1 MIRQLRKD
9 KKMSTYAGKYTFET
23 EDPKPKMWPTVVT
36 SVMLLLAL
44 IPGVGF
50 INVLLAIPVGFALL
64 MSFMSYRTKLGRVY
78 LGFLLL
84 AASVVLPFI
93 ITLGI
98 LAVA

>member
-9 KKMSTYAGKYTFET
+9 KKMSTYAGKYTFE
-23 EDPKPKMWPTVVT
+23 PQISQPKMWPTVVAA
-36 SVMLLLAL
+36 VMLLIAL

-64 MSFMSYRTKLGRVY
+64 ISFLSYRANLGRVY

-84 AASVVLPFI
+84 AAAVALPFI
-93 ITLGI
+93 VTLGI

>member
-23 EDPKPKMWPTVVT
+23 PSAQPKTWPTVVAA
-36 SVMLLLAL
+36 VMLLIGL

-64 MSFMSYRTKLGRVY
+64 ISFMSYRVKLGRVY

-84 AASVVLPFI
+84 AAAVILPFL

-98 LAVA
+98 FAVA

>member
-1 MIRQLRKD
+1 MIRQLRKE
-9 KKMSTYAGKYTFET
+9 KKMSTYAGKYTFKPQEAQ
-23 EDPKPKMWPTVVT
+23 PKRWPTVVT
-36 SVMLLLAL
+36 AVMLLIAL

-64 MSFMSYRTKLGRVY
+64 ISFMSYRTRLGRVY

-84 AASVVLPFI
+84 AAAVVLPFI
-93 ITLGI
+93 ITFSI